1 MIAYLELR
9 SLQRVLILINMD
21 IMVIT
26 LDLMY
31 VFFAVDYSFSMH
43 VYNRKKNILFP
54 REGPTD
60 GLDDNATTV

>member
-1 MIAYLELR
+1 
-9 SLQRVLILINMD
+9 MD

-43 VYNRKKNILFP
+43 VHNRKKNILFP